1 MDEIH
6 VISPEAMEKLR
17 EVTQKLL
24 RSSFKNRQTGKVLQ
38 EVLDSSLTISR
49 DKMNSWI
56 ASEAEGALTL
66 SVEGD
71 KILVNGENHNEE
83 SDRS

>member
-1 MDEIH
+1 
-6 VISPEAMEKLR
+6 MEKLR

-71 KILVNGENHNEE
+71 RILVNGENRNEK
-83 SDRS
+83 

>member
-1 MDEIH
+1 
-6 VISPEAMEKLR
+6 MEKLR

-49 DKMNSWI
+49 YKMNSWI

-71 KILVNGENHNEE
+71 RILVNGENRNEK
-83 SDRS
+83 

>member
-56 ASEAEGALTL
+56 ASEAEGDLTL

-71 KILVNGENHNEE
+71 RILVNGENRNEK
-83 SDRS
+83 

>member
-1 MDEIH
+1 
-6 VISPEAMEKLR
+6 MEKLR

-56 ASEAEGALTL
+56 ASEAEGDLTL

-71 KILVNGENHNEE
+71 RILVNGENRNEE
-83 SDRS
+83 

>member
-1 MDEIH
+1 
-6 VISPEAMEKLR
+6 MEKLR

-71 KILVNGENHNEE
+71 RIFVNGENRNEE
-83 SDRS
+83 

>member
-1 MDEIH
+1 
-6 VISPEAMEKLR
+6 MEKLR

-56 ASEAEGALTL
+56 ASEAEGDLTL

-71 KILVNGENHNEE
+71 RILVNGENRNEK
-83 SDRS
+83 